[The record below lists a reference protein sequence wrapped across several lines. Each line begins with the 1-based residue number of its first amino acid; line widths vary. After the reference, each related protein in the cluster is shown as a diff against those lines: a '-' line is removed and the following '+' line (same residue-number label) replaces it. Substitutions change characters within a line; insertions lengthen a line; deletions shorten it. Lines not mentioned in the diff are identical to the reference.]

1 MFEVSLVN
9 LLLSLLVF
17 SSLVTLYML
26 GFVSKVES
34 FAIAFYTI
42 IIRFIL
48 SIIIVY
54 MILSYDYLSKFND
67 NFLND
72 NQLLSIIIFSSL
84 LLINIIAFMKLPK
97 LIGEITARYMLDMNP
112 SKIMKI
118 ESDLRDGII
127 DDLKAKDQKS
137 LLQNRVKFYGVFDG
151 FLSFIKKDFIAT
163 IFMFFVFGVVGYLLG
178 LYQYSLYVNFIILFT
193 IFTQLAILLVN
204 LSYVIVLIKFIYDDF
219 LRNS

>member
-1 MFEVSLVN
+1 MFEVS

-17 SSLVTLYML
+17 SSLLTLYML

-48 SIIIVY
+48 STIIVY
-54 MILSYDYLSKFND
+54 IILNYDYLSEFSD
-67 NFLND
+67 SFLND

-84 LLINIIAFMKLPK
+84 LLINIIAFIKLPK
-97 LIGEITARYMLDMNP
+97 LIGEITARYILDTHP

-118 ESDLRDGII
+118 ESDLNDGII
-127 DDLKAKDQKS
+127 DNLKAKKQKN
-137 LLQNRVKFYGVFDG
+137 LFQNRVKFYGVFDG
-151 FLSFIKKDFIAT
+151 LSSFIKKDFIVT
-163 IFMFFVFGVVGYLLG
+163 VFMLFVICVIGYFLG
-178 LYQYSLYVNFIILFT
+178 LYQYNLYINFIILFA

-204 LSYVIVLIKFIYDDF
+204 LSYVIILIKSIYDDF